1 MMIAITRLTFGYHK
15 VILIVTEDFLLMN
28 RKDVIT
34 DGHYSLR

>member
-15 VILIVTEDFLLMN
+15 VILIVTEDFLIMN
-28 RKDVIT
+28 GKDVIT